1 MKVEAEVVNGKCPT
15 CNQFTMLVGLT
26 PELFRCMNCGSD
38 LQQHVNGKI
47 TYLPVMTAR
56 DDGGV
61 PFVKE
66 WLEQWLDKVL
76 SFLHL
81 EINPRNVDHGN
92 IKKIKINKKNVK
104 NHRKDTKAR
113 VDKRP
118 LISYIE
124 RMKGRNMK
132 TVTINVSGA
141 SQSQWST
148 FLLELNLMKKAWKRY
163 GVDAELKAKS
173 LTKIINLGTTYG
185 EANRRLRQ
193 DSKRVQQNKR

>member
-1 MKVEAEVVNGKCPT
+1 ME
-15 CNQFTMLVGLT
+15 
-26 PELFRCMNCGSD
+26 
-38 LQQHVNGKI
+38 
-47 TYLPVMTAR
+47 
-56 DDGGV
+56 
-61 PFVKE
+61 E
-66 WLEQWLDKVL
+66 WLNKAL
-76 SFLHL
+76 SSLPL

-104 NHRKDTKAR
+104 KNRPDTKAR
-113 VDKRP
+113 VDKHP
-118 LISYIE
+118 LVSYIE

-193 DSKRVQQNKR
+193 DSNRVQQNKRS

>member
-1 MKVEAEVVNGKCPT
+1 MKEMKSDMKKGDSFAKAHKKALKKVGK
-15 CNQFTMLVGLT
+15 
-26 PELFRCMNCGSD
+26 
-38 LQQHVNGKI
+38 
-47 TYLPVMTAR
+47 
-56 DDGGV
+56 
-61 PFVKE
+61 
-66 WLEQWLDKVL
+66 QWLDKVL
-76 SFLHL
+76 SSLHL

-92 IKKIKINKKNVK
+92 IKKVKINRKNVK

-193 DSKRVQQNKR
+193 DSKQVQQNKR

>member
-1 MKVEAEVVNGKCPT
+1 MERWLNKVLNSLHPVKNLK
-15 CNQFTMLVGLT
+15 NVGL
-26 PELFRCMNCGSD
+26 
-38 LQQHVNGKI
+38 V
-47 TYLPVMTAR
+47 
-56 DDGGV
+56 
-61 PFVKE
+61 
-66 WLEQWLDKVL
+66 
-76 SFLHL
+76 
-81 EINPRNVDHGN
+81 N

-113 VDKRP
+113 VDKHP
-118 LISYIE
+118 LVSYIE

-193 DSKRVQQNKR
+193 DSNRVQQNKRS